1 MVKSQ
6 MCAVT
11 KISYQLLSSSLPRAI
26 NLDMYIKSQDM
37 EKSSAKWVIINLA
50 VFTYSYFEK
59 GCRKKCTRQSRKVL
73 WVVLSSPLF
82 KEIWKIGERGHGRMF
97 ASAKGKQQK

>member
-1 MVKSQ
+1 MTQMVKSQ

-37 EKSSAKWVIINLA
+37 KKSSAKWVIINLA
-50 VFTYSYFEK
+50 VFIYTKTTESE
-59 GCRKKCTRQSRKVL
+59 RKN
-73 WVVLSSPLF
+73 
-82 KEIWKIGERGHGRMF
+82 
-97 ASAKGKQQK
+97 

>member
-1 MVKSQ
+1 MTQMVKSQ

-37 EKSSAKWVIINLA
+37 KKSSAKWVIINLA
-50 VFTYSYFEK
+50 VFIYTKTTQSE
-59 GCRKKCTRQSRKVL
+59 RKN
-73 WVVLSSPLF
+73 
-82 KEIWKIGERGHGRMF
+82 
-97 ASAKGKQQK
+97 

>member
-50 VFTYSYFEK
+50 VLYI
-59 GCRKKCTRQSRKVL
+59 KKQHKV
-73 WVVLSSPLF
+73 
-82 KEIWKIGERGHGRMF
+82 
-97 ASAKGKQQK
+97 KGKNN

>member
-37 EKSSAKWVIINLA
+37 EKNSAKCVIINLA
-50 VFTYSYFEK
+50 VFIYTKTTESE
-59 GCRKKCTRQSRKVL
+59 RKN
-73 WVVLSSPLF
+73 
-82 KEIWKIGERGHGRMF
+82 
-97 ASAKGKQQK
+97 

>member
-50 VFTYSYFEK
+50 LFIYTKTTESE
-59 GCRKKCTRQSRKVL
+59 RKN
-73 WVVLSSPLF
+73 
-82 KEIWKIGERGHGRMF
+82 
-97 ASAKGKQQK
+97 

>member
-6 MCAVT
+6 MSAVT

-37 EKSSAKWVIINLA
+37 EKSSAKLVIINLA
-50 VFTYSYFEK
+50 VFIYTKTTQSE
-59 GCRKKCTRQSRKVL
+59 RKN
-73 WVVLSSPLF
+73 
-82 KEIWKIGERGHGRMF
+82 
-97 ASAKGKQQK
+97 

>member
-6 MCAVT
+6 MSAVT

-37 EKSSAKWVIINLA
+37 GKSSAKWVIINLA
-50 VFTYSYFEK
+50 VFIYTKTTQSH
-59 GCRKKCTRQSRKVL
+59 RKN
-73 WVVLSSPLF
+73 
-82 KEIWKIGERGHGRMF
+82 
-97 ASAKGKQQK
+97 

>member
-26 NLDMYIKSQDM
+26 NLDIYIKSQDM

-50 VFTYSYFEK
+50 VFYIYIS
-59 GCRKKCTRQSRKVL
+59 KKQHKV
-73 WVVLSSPLF
+73 
-82 KEIWKIGERGHGRMF
+82 
-97 ASAKGKQQK
+97 KGKNNYLHWQNIYSKDK